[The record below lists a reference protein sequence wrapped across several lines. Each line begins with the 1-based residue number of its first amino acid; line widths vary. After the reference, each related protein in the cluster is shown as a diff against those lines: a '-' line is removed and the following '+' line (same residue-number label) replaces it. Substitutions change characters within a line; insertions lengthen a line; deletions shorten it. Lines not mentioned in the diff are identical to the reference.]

1 MHAAVRSHITAGA
14 ALVGASVIAVIPIA
28 PPPPPD
34 IQVANP
40 AVRLAA
46 RSIANVPLNLFYAIG
61 NIPANEVEALNN
73 WSEALAGG
81 GSWWLKT
88 PTNVWGWDPG
98 NPPMLQ
104 ALVSVLVPFPAI
116 SGNGGLPDVEPGEHI
131 THENSVLGGT
141 APPGTLGYMLNVL
154 VAAWAPMHEDCGFT
168 CSDVLGAL
176 SGYFQVPLSELT
188 AGYRFP
194 EVENPNEN
202 PGDPYPP
209 AWSRQQAEPLDPLEP
224 TRMFIDSLMEDPP
237 ESGIKTVSLRDVVTT
252 GTNLYTSG
260 MVAFN
265 PYFPGSYLFTGAPRL
280 WDAGIL
286 VGGLVNGIVS
296 RICPSCMPDAP
307 ATVTSIPSPTNSG
320 RAITIDVAS
329 IAPGGDAGQNSM
341 ARGGDAGQN
350 SIAPGGD
357 ARQKVATGEEM
368 PSPNG
373 RQDIPAGAPIAR
385 RAASIAAD
393 VVDNTASRTLAPE
406 ARQRLHKPS
415 TPVDKPEPTTITS
428 TIMTNG
434 NKVEPGQLGEKG
446 TTSRDRL
453 SGAVKSVSD
462 RISSAISKA
471 TEGLKGGT
479 NSGEA
484 ESDKAGTDGTSKQGP
499 D

>member
-1 MHAAVRSHITAGA
+1 MHAAVRPYVTAGA
-14 ALVGASVIAVIPIA
+14 ALVGASVIAVTPIA

-46 RSIANVPLNLFYAIG
+46 RSIANVPLNLFYAIA
-61 NIPANEVEALNN
+61 NIPANEVQALNN

-176 SGYFQVPLSELT
+176 SGYFQVPLSELM
-188 AGYRFP
+188 AGYTFP

-202 PGDPYPP
+202 PGEPYPP
-209 AWSRQQAEPLDPLEP
+209 AWSGQQAEPLDPVEP
-224 TRMFIDSLMEDPP
+224 IRLFIDSLMEDPP

-252 GTNLYTSG
+252 ATDLYTSG

-280 WDAGIL
+280 WDAGIF

-296 RICPSCMPDAP
+296 RICPSCVPDAS
-307 ATVTSIPSPTNSG
+307 ASVTSIPSPRNSG
-320 RAITIDVAS
+320 QAITIDVAS
-329 IAPGGDAGQNSM
+329 IAPDGDAGPNSIAPHGDAGQN
-341 ARGGDAGQN
+341 
-350 SIAPGGD
+350 
-357 ARQKVATGEEM
+357 VVTGEEVQ
-368 PSPNG
+368 SPKG
-373 RQDIPAGAPIAR
+373 RQDIPAGASIAR
-385 RAASIAAD
+385 QAASTAAD
-393 VVDNTASRTLAPE
+393 VFDNTASSQTLAPE
-406 ARQRLHKPS
+406 ARQGLHKPS
-415 TPVDKPEPTTITS
+415 TPVEKPEPTITTS

-434 NKVEPGQLGEKG
+434 NKVEPGQVADKG
-446 TTSRDRL
+446 TTSRERL

-471 TEGLKGGT
+471 TEGLKGGGT
-479 NSGEA
+479 NTGEA